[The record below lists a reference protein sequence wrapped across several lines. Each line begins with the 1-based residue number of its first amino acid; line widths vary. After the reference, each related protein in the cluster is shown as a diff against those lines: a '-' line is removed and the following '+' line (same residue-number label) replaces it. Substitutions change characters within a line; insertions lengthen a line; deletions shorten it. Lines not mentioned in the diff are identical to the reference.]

1 MYAALT
7 VRTLKPGSYDEWR
20 QAWESGGED
29 QWPEGAGNAYI
40 LRNVNDPDEVIAFG
54 FFAGDMEA
62 LRDDLLGR
70 GGLLLDLIRRRAA
83 LLERLAELRGVRL
96 RRGNRL
102 GLTTPSQIRHQAGQA
117 DHAEQPCQRASHGAD
132 ATVPRA
138 SCHAPRRAPGRR
150 TQGGAD
156 ESKGR

>member
-7 VRTLKPGSYDEWR
+7 VRKLKPGSYDEWR

-62 LRDDLLGR
+62 LRDDPGF
-70 GGLLLDLIRRRAA
+70 
-83 LLERLAELRGVRL
+83 
-96 RRGNRL
+96 
-102 GLTTPSQIRHQAGQA
+102 A
-117 DHAEQPCQRASHGAD
+117 DMQRKRMEAMAPYVESIGAD
-132 ATVPRA
+132 GIFEVVEELTPR
-138 SCHAPRRAPGRR
+138 
-150 TQGGAD
+150 
-156 ESKGR
+156 

>member
-62 LRDDLLGR
+62 LRDDPGF
-70 GGLLLDLIRRRAA
+70 
-83 LLERLAELRGVRL
+83 
-96 RRGNRL
+96 
-102 GLTTPSQIRHQAGQA
+102 A
-117 DHAEQPCQRASHGAD
+117 DMQRKRMEAMAPYVESIGAD
-132 ATVPRA
+132 GIYEVAEELTPR
-138 SCHAPRRAPGRR
+138 
-150 TQGGAD
+150 
-156 ESKGR
+156 